1 MNGFFFIKHPP
12 LLCQESIRSRKK
24 RVKAH
29 SYSQR
34 MEFTLYSDKAL
45 SVLLPDKPRAIY
57 SGWSSGDAI
66 GFVTALPA
74 TGLWKMARRFFF
86 MFFC

>member
-1 MNGFFFIKHPP
+1 MNGFFFFKTFSRK
-12 LLCQESIRSRKK
+12 QESIRSRKK

-34 MEFTLYSDKAL
+34 MEFTFYSEKAL

-66 GFVTALPA
+66 GFVTALP
-74 TGLWKMARRFFF
+74 TTSLWKMARLVEYSIIS
-86 MFFC
+86 